1 LFTHARKT
9 ATTKSTPTT
18 TTTKKQVT
26 RERIRQI
33 EAKALRKLRARTNQG
48 GLEDVMDEYAM
59 EGGRALAR
67 EGSGAGKAGARV
79 AGGSK
84 KAS

>member
-1 LFTHARKT
+1 MLKLEPRLH
-9 ATTKSTPTT
+9 TTNNNSTQNNQ
-18 TTTKKQVT
+18 KQVT

-48 GLEDVMDEYAM
+48 GLEDVM

>member
-1 LFTHARKT
+1 
-9 ATTKSTPTT
+9 
-18 TTTKKQVT
+18 
-26 RERIRQI
+26 
-33 EAKALRKLRARTNQG
+33 
-48 GLEDVMDEYAM
+48 MDEYAM

>member
-1 LFTHARKT
+1 
-9 ATTKSTPTT
+9 
-18 TTTKKQVT
+18 VT

-48 GLEDVMDEYAM
+48 GLEDVMDEYAV

-67 EGSGAGKAGARV
+67 EGGGPGGGGGGAGRAAARGGGGA
-79 AGGSK
+79 SK
-84 KAS
+84 KSS